1 MVKEVLIG
9 AAGAIVIAAIIAAMI
24 RYIKAKEKS
33 GKPIERIY
41 IDELNTGEIK
51 AWFKDKFSNDNQKG
65 VVFYPTKENT
75 EKWKVKMPDNQNLLI
90 QIVYDMDEDNVVSYR
105 EIAFSELSE
114 KLRELLDANGG
125 TLVIE
130 K

>member
-1 MVKEVLIG
+1 MVKELLIG
-9 AAGAIVIAAIIAAMI
+9 AAGVIVIAAIIAAI
-24 RYIKAKEKS
+24 KYIKEKEES
-33 GKPIERIY
+33 GEPIERIF
-41 IDELNTGEIK
+41 IDELNIGEIK
-51 AWFKDKFSNDNQKG
+51 SWFKDKLLSGNQKG

-114 KLRELLDANGG
+114 KLKELLDTNGG
-125 TLVIE
+125 TLVID